1 MLVLVLAL
9 ASFGALFAA
18 GRADRDTEP
27 QAAPPPREV
36 ALPAASV
43 TVASLK
49 TTAAIPALRER
60 KVKPKK
66 APAPAPAAVEPTPAV
81 TPEPTPAPEP
91 TFTPPPAPAP
101 APTPAPTPPA
111 AARPRPAVRRLG
123 LIR

>member
-27 QAAPPPREV
+27 QAAPPRAV

-43 TVASLK
+43 TVANLK
-49 TTAAIPALRER
+49 TTTAIPAMRER
-60 KVKPKK
+60 KVKRKK
-66 APAPAPAAVEPTPAV
+66 APAPTPAAVEATPVV

-91 TFTPPPAPAP
+91 TFTPPP
-101 APTPAPTPPA
+101 TPAPTPTPTPTPS
-111 AARPRPAVRRLG
+111 PRPTPASPSTTRG
-123 LIR
+123 